1 MNLTKL
7 VAVREWVSAWK
18 TVWQQKTF
26 ALASAL
32 LDLVFLISFG
42 FLTAPVLGK
51 LQQHVIIIGSLV
63 SKQLQVPA
71 GRARPAVIDTLFQP
85 PASAYVWQF
94 LGLLFILALIVFL
107 LYSIVQGLNWWL
119 AMSAAGHGKEWKSFL
134 LRFARVNV
142 LWFVLVLL
150 WFCVDTLLD
159 LRRLLVE
166 KATGEAFGSSGSI
179 VLSVLFVALAYF
191 ALASYPLLS
200 VRRAFTVG
208 VRKAGVLI
216 PAALIIAVHFFAGN
230 FIVRWLQGINT
241 TVMFLVGAV
250 LLFALLAWARV
261 YITRIVSGESHV

>member
-1 MNLTKL
+1 MSLTKL

-63 SKQLQVPA
+63 SRQLQVPA

-94 LGLLFILALIVFL
+94 LGLLLVLALIMFL

-119 AMSAAGHGKEWKSFL
+119 ALGAAGHAKDWKQFL
-134 LRFARVNV
+134 LGFARVNT

-150 WFCVDTLLD
+150 WFCIDTVLD

-166 KATGEAFGSSGSI
+166 KATGVAAGGAGTVASV
-179 VLSVLFVALAYF
+179 VLLIILYF

-200 VRRAFTVG
+200 ARKAFRLG
-208 VRKAGVLI
+208 VRKAKVLVPAGV
-216 PAALIIAVHFFAGN
+216 IIAAHFFAGN
-230 FIVRWLQGINT
+230 SIVRWLQGINT
-241 TVMFLVGAV
+241 TLMFLVGAV

-261 YITRIVSGESHV
+261 YIARVVAGEAHGV